1 MVVRMCPVVGGI
13 GAAVL
18 RRWFVLISG
27 GIVVVAVLGRE
38 IINIIIFIGD
48 VLILILKSDHDKL
61 LGYEMAFVRHIISI
75 KS

>member
-1 MVVRMCPVVGGI
+1 MCPVVGGI

-48 VLILILKSDHDKL
+48 VFDF
-61 LGYEMAFVRHIISI
+61 EFEV
-75 KS
+75 